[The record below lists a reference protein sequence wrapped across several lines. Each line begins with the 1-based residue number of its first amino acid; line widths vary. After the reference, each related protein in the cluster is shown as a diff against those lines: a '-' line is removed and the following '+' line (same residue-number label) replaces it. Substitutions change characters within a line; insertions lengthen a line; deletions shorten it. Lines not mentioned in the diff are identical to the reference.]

1 MDPQLFTNQAI
12 IAVIASW
19 LLEKLKASPRIGLI
33 SHQSS
38 MYVQRYAAAIVAF
51 ATSLGIHFQFDH
63 QAGTLLITG
72 LSLASLGHFVWGAVQ
87 QFIMQEVAYQ
97 KLVKPAPPAPV
108 TVVVGQPMPLPTV
121 GSGGV

>member
-19 LLEKLKASPRIGLI
+19 MLEKVKSSPRVGLI
-33 SHQSS
+33 SHDSS
-38 MYVQRYAAAIVAF
+38 LYFQRYAAAVVAF

-63 QAGTLLITG
+63 TAGTLVITG

-97 KLVKPAPPAPV
+97 KLVKPSPPAN
-108 TVVVGQPMPLPTV
+108 VVVAVGQPMI
-121 GSGGV
+121 GSVKAGV